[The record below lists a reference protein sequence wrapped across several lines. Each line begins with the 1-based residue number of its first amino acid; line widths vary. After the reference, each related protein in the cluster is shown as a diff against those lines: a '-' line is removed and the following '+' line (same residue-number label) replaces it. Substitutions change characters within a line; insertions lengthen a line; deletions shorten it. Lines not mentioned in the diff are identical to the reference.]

1 MWQRTVIRYE
11 SVIGRDSDMIIGM
24 AESYPKLM
32 EYLHSCKETIS
43 FCIGHDVADGSQSGT
58 IIKNKGE
65 LFIISEFILAE

>member
-11 SVIGRDSDMIIGM
+11 SVIGTDSDMIIGM

-32 EYLHSCKETIS
+32 EYLHSCKETINFFS
-43 FCIGHDVADGSQSGT
+43 FCIGHDMADGNQSGT

-65 LFIISEFILAE
+65 LL